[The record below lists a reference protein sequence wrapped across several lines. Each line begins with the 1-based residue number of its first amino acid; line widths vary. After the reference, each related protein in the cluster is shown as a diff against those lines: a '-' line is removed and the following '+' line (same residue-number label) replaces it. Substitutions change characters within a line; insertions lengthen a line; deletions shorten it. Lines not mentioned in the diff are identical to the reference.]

1 MSLLIV
7 EDQAKTRAIL
17 RKGLAENGY
26 EVEVAGTGPEGLKLA
41 LADGYDL
48 IVLDVMLP
56 GMDGWQVLR
65 ELRVAGSI
73 TPVLFLTAKDK
84 IPDRVK
90 GLELGAEDYLVK
102 PFAFAELLARIQ
114 NVLRRSPAAKPAN
127 RLAIGDLELDLT
139 RQRASRGNV
148 PIDLTQKEFVL
159 LALLANRAGTV
170 LSRSLIAKHVWD
182 VAFDPDTN
190 VVDVHIRRLR
200 AKVDDPFEHK
210 LIHTIRGVGYVL
222 ESRD

>member
-1 MSLLIV
+1 MTLLII
-7 EDQAKTRAIL
+7 EDQAKTLSFL
-17 RKGLAENGY
+17 RKGLSENGY
-26 EVEVAGTGPEGLKLA
+26 AVETATTGPDGLKRA
-41 LADGYDL
+41 LAGGIDL

-56 GMDGWQVLR
+56 EMDGWQVLR
-65 ELRVAGSI
+65 ELRAAAVA
-73 TPVLFLTAKDK
+73 TPVLFLTAKDSV
-84 IPDRVK
+84 PDRVK

-114 NVLRRSPAAKPAN
+114 NVLRRAPARPAN
-127 RLAIGDLELDLT
+127 RLAIADLELDLS
-139 RQRASRGNV
+139 RQRATRGGT
-148 PIDLTQKEFVL
+148 PLELTAKEFVL

-182 VAFDPDTN
+182 VDFDPDTN

-222 ESRD
+222 ESRA

>member
-1 MSLLIV
+1 MSLLVV

-17 RKGLAENGY
+17 RRGLAENGY
-26 EVEVAGTGPEGLKLA
+26 AVDVAGTGPEGLKLA
-41 LADGYDL
+41 LAGGYDL

-56 GMDGWQVLR
+56 GLDGWQVLR
-65 ELRVAGSI
+65 ELRAAGSS

-90 GLELGAEDYLVK
+90 GLGLGAEDYLVK

-127 RLAIGDLELDLT
+127 RLTIGDLELDLT

-148 PIDLTQKEFVL
+148 TIELTQKEFVL

-170 LSRSLIAKHVWD
+170 LSRSLIAQHVWD

-190 VVDVHIRRLR
+190 VVDVQIRRLR
-200 AKVDDPFEHK
+200 AKVDDPFEKK

-222 ESRD
+222 ESRG

>member
-26 EVEVAGTGPEGLKLA
+26 AVDVAGTGPEGLKLA
-41 LADGYDL
+41 LAGGYDL

-65 ELRVAGSI
+65 ELRAAGST

-114 NVLRRSPAAKPAN
+114 NVLRRSLSAKPAN
-127 RLAIGDLELDLT
+127 RLAIGDLELDLA

-200 AKVDDPFEHK
+200 AKVDDPFERK

-222 ESRD
+222 ESRA

>member
-1 MSLLIV
+1 MTLLIV
-7 EDQAKTRAIL
+7 EDQAKTLSFL
-17 RKGLAENGY
+17 RKGLTENGY
-26 EVEVAGTGPEGLKLA
+26 AVETATTGPDGLKRA
-41 LADGYDL
+41 LAGGIDL

-56 GMDGWQVLR
+56 EMDGWQVLR
-65 ELRVAGSI
+65 ELRAAAVA
-73 TPVLFLTAKDK
+73 TPVLFLTAKDR

-114 NVLRRSPAAKPAN
+114 NVLRRVPARPAN
-127 RLAIGDLELDLT
+127 QLAIGDLELDLS
-139 RQRASRGNV
+139 RQRATRSGT
-148 PIDLTQKEFVL
+148 PLELTAKEFVL

-182 VAFDPDTN
+182 VDFDPDTN

-200 AKVDDPFEHK
+200 AKVDDPFEQK

-222 ESRD
+222 ESRA

>member
-1 MSLLIV
+1 MTLLIV
-7 EDQAKTRAIL
+7 EDQAKTLSFL
-17 RKGLAENGY
+17 RKGLTENGY
-26 EVEVAGTGPEGLKLA
+26 TVETATTGPKGLKRA
-41 LADGYDL
+41 LAGGIDL

-56 GMDGWQVLR
+56 EMDGWQVLH
-65 ELRVAGSI
+65 ELRSAGVG
-73 TPVLFLTAKDK
+73 TPVLFLTAKDQ

-102 PFAFAELLARIQ
+102 PFAFAELLARIH
-114 NVLRRSPAAKPAN
+114 NVLRRAPARPAN
-127 RLAIGDLELDLT
+127 RLAIADLELDLA
-139 RQRASRGNV
+139 RQRATRGGAAL
-148 PIDLTQKEFVL
+148 DLTTKEFVL

-182 VAFDPDTN
+182 VDFDPDTN

-222 ESRD
+222 ESRP